1 MPEPPRARRYDS
13 PLRQENAAA
22 TRLRVIR
29 AAAALFS
36 ERGWTGTSI
45 RQVAKAAGVAVETV
59 YASAGGKLD
68 LLAAAVDVGVV
79 GDAGDLPL
87 RERPEFR
94 RLALGDRRARLDA
107 VGSMVAQIYARAGG
121 LVRALQEAAF
131 SDAGAARLQARL
143 LARQR
148 TDVEQGMRLVLER
161 DPTPA
166 EVDETWVILGFGTY
180 DHLVRVA
187 GWTPDRYARWVG
199 DVLARRYPEDR

>member
-1 MPEPPRARRYDS
+1 MAETAQARRYDS

-29 AAAALFS
+29 AATALFA

-45 RQVAKAAGVAVETV
+45 RQVARAAGVAVETV

-79 GDAGDLPL
+79 GDTGDLAL
-87 RERPEFR
+87 RDRPEFR
-94 RLALGDRRARLDA
+94 RLAAGDRRARLDA
-107 VGSMVAQIYARAGG
+107 VGLLVAQIHGRAGG

-131 SDAGAARLQARL
+131 SDAGAAELQARL
-143 LARQR
+143 LAGQR
-148 TDVEQGMRLVLER
+148 ADVEQGMRLVLER
-161 DPTPA
+161 EPEPA
-166 EVDETWVILGFGTY
+166 EVDEAWVILGFGSY

-187 GWTPDRYARWVG
+187 GWTPDQYARWVS
-199 DVLARRYPEDR
+199 DVLARLYPEDR